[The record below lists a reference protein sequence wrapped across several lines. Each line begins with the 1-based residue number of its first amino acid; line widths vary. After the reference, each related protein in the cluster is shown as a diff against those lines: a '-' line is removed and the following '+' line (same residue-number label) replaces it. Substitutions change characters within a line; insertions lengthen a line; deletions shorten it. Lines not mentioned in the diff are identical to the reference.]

1 MSKDRVLSGMR
12 PTGFMHLGHYHGALK
27 NWVSLQSQ
35 HECFYFVADWHA
47 LTSHYDDPRVI
58 EQSTFDMVTDW
69 LAAGLDP
76 NQCTIF
82 LQSQVPQHAELTVLL
97 GMITPLGW
105 LERVPTYKEQQ
116 ENLKEKDLTTYGF
129 LGYPLMQAADIVV
142 YRAQHVPVGE
152 DQVSHLEITR
162 EIARRFNHI
171 YGREPGFEEKAAAA
185 VKKLGGKLGK
195 QYEAM
200 KTAYNQDG
208 NAEALAQAKSLV
220 GAAGSLSNAEKDML
234 QAFLTGARKTILP
247 EPQALLTPTSKII
260 GLDGR
265 KMSKSYGNGIDLREP
280 PAAVEQ
286 KIKRMPTDPK
296 RARRTDP
303 GNPDDCPVWTLH
315 QVYSNDDTKAWVRQ
329 GCTTAGIGCL
339 ECKQPVIDAVN
350 AELAPMQARIR
361 EIEAKPGYVKDVLA
375 NQRRWEDSAGGIFTR
390 RPGVFVDEQQ
400 LAVRGTSASA
410 DRDARPAR
418 ANPGPNPP
426 RKD

>member
-82 LQSQVPQHAELTVLL
+82 LQSQVPQHAEITVLL

-185 VKKLGGKLGK
+185 VKKLGGKLGIDAAG
-195 QYEAM
+195 QFH
-200 KTAYNQDG
+200 D
-208 NAEALAQAKSLV
+208 QAPVVRV
-220 GAAGSLSNAEKDML
+220 GADHVDGPPRVRREGQGRRQRALGPDGLHIDPQQLQVVRPVVAE
-234 QAFLTGARKTILP
+234 R
-247 EPQALLTPTSKII
+247 
-260 GLDGR
+260 
-265 KMSKSYGNGIDLREP
+265 
-280 PAAVEQ
+280 PAAVLQ
-286 KIKRMPTDPK
+286 QVHHVKL
-296 RARRTDP
+296 RRD
-303 GNPDDCPVWTLH
+303 
-315 QVYSNDDTKAWVRQ
+315 VR
-329 GCTTAGIGCL
+329 
-339 ECKQPVIDAVN
+339 V
-350 AELAPMQARIR
+350 
-361 EIEAKPGYVKDVLA
+361 
-375 NQRRWEDSAGGIFTR
+375 
-390 RPGVFVDEQQ
+390 Q
-400 LAVRGTSASA
+400 LRVVRGKS
-410 DRDARPAR
+410 
-418 ANPGPNPP
+418 P
-426 RKD
+426 RVVP